1 MGGATA
7 ATPSRRGRRRVMTAA
22 LTATALLAGCALTT
36 PVPRPLPGPPEGDP
50 CPVGSIRS
58 CALPF
63 PSDEFTVDDPSSAT
77 GRRPH
82 LPDGVVPDRVLDRL
96 GPGADPATAFEGAD
110 GWASLSPVIFEV
122 DRPVVPGS
130 VPADGGDVVAVF
142 DTTTGERVPI
152 RVSVPVDAAR
162 HGAPD
167 TIVMAWPVLRF
178 EHGRTY
184 VARLSDPVR
193 ARGGGAPARAP
204 RLLDATL
211 DGPVRTEAD
220 RIRRELAAAEGDRW
234 DSVLSA
240 TRFTVRS
247 SSDATSQLDRM
258 SDAVR
263 ADDHP
268 VRRLRVH
275 PPLFVG
281 APASAVVTGEVRI
294 TDFRDDDGVARV
306 ENGGRPT
313 WVRFLLVLPETPAG
327 PEGAPVSIY
336 GHGLVVAKE
345 TMFGIARANAELGV
359 ATIGIDVP
367 NHGDRQAGQGG
378 YLLDLTTPARFGR
391 LASMPLQGAVDQ
403 LSLLLAVR
411 DHLSNEEFVPLSLP
425 FSRPAPPV
433 RLDPDRIFYQGTS
446 MGGVLGAA
454 FVGVAPEVEG
464 AFLHVPGTGIADII
478 MNSLLWPLFASIVPR
493 ADTGDAYALM
503 GAATMLLDPADNV
516 NVLDRIAGD
525 GPPVFLLYGANDGI
539 VPNVNTD
546 RMITLLDLPLVGRQV
561 TGISTPFR
569 TFDPP
574 QGAADDDRGALRLP
588 PDGRGATQLW
598 PADPPEL
605 HGFNGHVVMGLPA
618 AEHVL
623 QTWLAQRLAASG
635 LSEP

>member
-1 MGGATA
+1 MGGNTGHGARRRDRLRIAA
-7 ATPSRRGRRRVMTAA
+7 ATLAA
-22 LTATALLAGCALTT
+22 TSVVAGCALTV
-36 PVPRPLPGPPEGDP
+36 PVGGPLPDAPPDDP
-50 CPVGSIRS
+50 CPAGSVRS

-63 PSDEFTVDDPSSAT
+63 PSDEFTVEDPTSST

-82 LPDGVVPDRVLDRL
+82 LPDGALPERVLDRL
-96 GPGADPATAFEGAD
+96 GPGADPGAALDGAD
-110 GWASLSPVIFEV
+110 GWASLTPVIFEL
-122 DRPVVPGS
+122 DRPIVPGS
-130 VPADGGDVVAVF
+130 VPSDGGDVVAVY
-142 DTTTGERVPI
+142 DTATGERVPI

-167 TIVMAWPVLRF
+167 TIVMAWPALRF
-178 EHGRTY
+178 EPSRTY
-184 VARLSDPVR
+184 VARLTDQVR
-193 ARGGGAPARAP
+193 ARGGGTPGRAP
-204 RLLDATL
+204 RLSDATL
-211 DGPVRTEAD
+211 DGPVRSEAD
-220 RIRRELAAAEGDRW
+220 RLRRDLAAVEGDRW

-247 SSDATSQLDRM
+247 AADATSQLDRM
-258 SDAVR
+258 ADAVR
-263 ADDHP
+263 AVDHP

-275 PPLFVG
+275 PPFFVG

-306 ENGGRPT
+306 EHGGRPT

-327 PEGAPVSIY
+327 PDGAPVSIY

-391 LASMPLQGAVDQ
+391 LASMPLQGVVDQ

-411 DHLSNEEFVPLSLP
+411 DHLSTEDFVPPSAP
-425 FSRPAPPV
+425 FAPEAPPV
-433 RLDPDRIFYQGTS
+433 RLDPTRLYYQGTS

-454 FVGVAPEVEG
+454 FVGLAPEIDA

-478 MNSLLWPLFASIVPR
+478 MNSLLWPLFAGIVPR

-516 NVLDRIAGD
+516 NVLDRIARD

-539 VPNVNTD
+539 VPNVTTD

-561 TGISTPFR
+561 TGISTPHR
-569 TFDPP
+569 TFEAPV
-574 QGAADDDRGALRLP
+574 GAEDEGGAPTLP
-588 PDGRGATQLW
+588 PDGRGAVQLW

-605 HGFNGHVVMGLPA
+605 HGFNGHVVMALPA
-618 AEHVL
+618 ADRVL
-623 QTWLAQRLAASG
+623 KDWLGGRLAAAG